1 MDVEAVSR
9 HLQGSIPGLLA
20 IYLFG
25 SYVSGDFH
33 AGSDL
38 DIAVLLSGKGDPLM
52 LWRISGEVADIVAV
66 PVDLVDLRAA
76 STVMQYQIVITGQ
89 LLWAKDSAAKL
100 FETYVL
106 GQKTALDTA
115 RAGVLEDVQREGV
128 IHGRR
133 CTDK

>member
-52 LWRISGEVADIVAV
+52 LWRISGEVADIVDV

-115 RAGVLEDVQREGV
+115 RAGVLEDVQREGI
-128 IHGRR
+128 IHGR
-133 CTDK
+133 

>member
-1 MDVEAVSR
+1 MDAEAVSR
-9 HLQGSIPGLLA
+9 HLQDSIPGLLA

-128 IHGRR
+128 IHGR
-133 CTDK
+133 